1 MTSNLLFAALAV
13 CAGIASTLQSA
24 ANAGLSQR
32 TGLPSALVVN
42 TSIVMLA
49 TLAFLLVRGAPPL
62 FFPPGTSWSLYS
74 GGFCGF
80 LIILILAFVFPKIGA
95 ALAIA
100 LVVLGQSVAALV
112 IDHYGFL
119 GMPRDPVTVSRVA
132 GLALVA
138 AGIVLLRQ

>member
-24 ANAGLSQR
+24 ANAGLAQR
-32 TGLPSALVVN
+32 TGLPAALVVN
-42 TSIVMLA
+42 TAIVMLA
-49 TLAFLLVRGAPPL
+49 TLALLLARGAQPV
-62 FFPPGTSWSLYS
+62 FFPPGASWPLYS

-80 LIILILAFVFPKIGA
+80 AIIVILAFVFPKIGA

-100 LVVLGQSVAALV
+100 LVVLGQSVAALM

-119 GMPRDPVTVSRVA
+119 GMPRDPVSLSRVA

-138 AGIVLLRQ
+138 AGIVLLRR

>member
-1 MTSNLLFAALAV
+1 MTAKLLFAALAI
-13 CAGIASTLQSA
+13 CAGVASTLQSA

-32 TGLPSALVVN
+32 TGLPAALVVN

-49 TLAFLLVRGAPPL
+49 TLVFLLARGSQPV
-62 FFPPGTSWSLYS
+62 FFPPGTPWSLYT

-80 LIILILAFVFPKIGA
+80 VIIVILAFVFPRIGA

-100 LVVLGQSVAALV
+100 LMVLGQSVAALA

-119 GMPRDPVTVSRVA
+119 GMPKDPVTVSRVA

>member
-1 MTSNLLFAALAV
+1 MSAKLLLAALAV

-32 TGLPSALVVN
+32 TGLPAALVVN

-49 TLAFLLVRGAPPL
+49 TLAFLLVRGSQPV
-62 FFPPGTSWSLYS
+62 FFPPGTPWSLYT
-74 GGFCGF
+74 GGLCGF
-80 LIILILAFVFPKIGA
+80 VIIVVLAFVFPKIGA

-100 LVVLGQSVAALV
+100 LMVLGQSVAALI

-119 GMPRDPVTVSRVA
+119 GLPRDPVTTSRIA

-138 AGIVLLRQ
+138 AGIALLRH